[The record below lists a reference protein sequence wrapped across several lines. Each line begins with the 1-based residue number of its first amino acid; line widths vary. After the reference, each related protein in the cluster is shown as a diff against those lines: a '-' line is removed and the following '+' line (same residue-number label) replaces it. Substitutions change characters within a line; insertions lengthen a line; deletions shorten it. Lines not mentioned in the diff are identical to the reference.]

1 MVVPRLLSLQVRL
14 HARRISHPD
23 LRYVIDHRVRHVE
36 RVVQER
42 PQEPHRDELEGET
55 QPVVI
60 TALRHDH
67 VMIRV
72 VQEEEPLTIPCG
84 SSACRGAHLTRSSAL
99 APSWI
104 TGLLLLVIR

>member
-1 MVVPRLLSLQVRL
+1 
-14 HARRISHPD
+14 
-23 LRYVIDHRVRHVE
+23 VIDHRVRHVE

-72 VQEEEPLTIPCG
+72 VQEEEPLKDRLLRRASEPAEHRHLG
-84 SSACRGAHLTRSSAL
+84 SGKETTHDRSD
-99 APSWI
+99 
-104 TGLLLLVIR
+104 